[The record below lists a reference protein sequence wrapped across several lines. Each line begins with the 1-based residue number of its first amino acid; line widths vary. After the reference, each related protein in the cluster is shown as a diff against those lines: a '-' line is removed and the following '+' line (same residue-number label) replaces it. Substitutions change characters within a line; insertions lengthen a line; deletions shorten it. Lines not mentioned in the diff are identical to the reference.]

1 MKHPSWIGC
10 DGLVSIP
17 KTRLT
22 DYVGALPASKL
33 ALISRA
39 LRPALDLF

>member
-1 MKHPSWIGC
+1 MKHPSWIAS

-17 KTRLT
+17 KSRLT

-33 ALISRA
+33 ALLSPA
-39 LRPALDLF
+39 LRAALDLF